1 MSVTHVIQR
10 MLGSACCKV
19 ALLVIVHIL
28 RPLAAYLFAP
38 TFSLG
43 DTVQS
48 IADASVSPH
57 DCDRTARPHTAA
69 PPKSATHYPI
79 APIVKLPDPP
89 KQTTVITYPMTT

>member
-48 IADASVSPH
+48 VADASVSPH

-69 PPKSATHYPI
+69 PPKSGTHYPI